1 MRIDNVWREA
11 FAPDSG
17 TLLEIR
23 VYGTSEADYRML
35 LSFLDSNFSIRY
47 FRNGIESEKVPDYDR
62 ILKDYESVSAFVAI
76 DVGVLVNLWFY
87 SADEI
92 NLDLLPDDVDSVT
105 KAERII
111 NFMQVISTLLN
122 KRVLL
127 TAENASAD
135 QEWSE
140 QHCIVSIA
148 PPPDGS
154 VQYHPEGGG
163 WSRY

>member
-1 MRIDNVWREA
+1 MRIENVWREA

-23 VYGTSEADYRML
+23 VYGTCEADYRML

-47 FRNGIESEKVPDYDR
+47 FRDGFQTKVPDYDR
-62 ILKDYESVSAFVAI
+62 ILEDYESVLTFVAI
-76 DVGVLVNLWFY
+76 DVGVPVNLWFY

-92 NLDLLPDDVDSVT
+92 DLDLLPDDVDSVA

-111 NFMQVISTLLN
+111 AFMQSIGTLLN

-148 PPPDGS
+148 PPDGS
-154 VQYHPEGGG
+154 VQYHPEVGG
-163 WSRY
+163 WIRN